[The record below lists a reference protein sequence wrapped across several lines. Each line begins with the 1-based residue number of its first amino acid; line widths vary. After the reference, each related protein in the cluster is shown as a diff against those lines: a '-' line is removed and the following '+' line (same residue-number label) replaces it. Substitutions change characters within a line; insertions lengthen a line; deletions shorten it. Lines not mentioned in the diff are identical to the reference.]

1 MGVSGDGRAGRRA
14 EDERKRQEE
23 YWLRAAAAA
32 GFRARTGFGI
42 APGAGPGVAVPDI
55 AVHGLA
61 DTAIGLGAGR
71 LPPGR
76 VARGTVRAHRAGW
89 LPLWFSGADRSPS
102 WFHRVPSVGCNRTSW
117 DDVPRRGAL
126 TATGLRR
133 VAEERCDVLTFDRCP
148 DGGSTPCGRSH
159 PYLRPWPGMKVDDVA
174 EQVPAREAVLLAPV
188 PDRVYLV
195 PVRDLA
201 RFREMT
207 GGRGAYE
214 PAGEAR
220 GAGAGPERVHRWCA
234 ACGNP
239 LLYLR
244 PGRDRCERCRSG
256 TREPVSG
263 PG

>member
-1 MGVSGDGRAGRRA
+1 MTTPGRDGGRQVD
-14 EDERKRQEE
+14 DEHRRQEE
-23 YWLRAAAAA
+23 YWLRAADAA

-42 APGAGPGVAVPDI
+42 APGAVPDV
-55 AVHGLA
+55 AVHGAA
-61 DTAIGLGAGR
+61 DTAIGIRGGR
-71 LPPGR
+71 LPAGQ

-89 LPLWFSGADRSPS
+89 LPLWFAGSGRYPS
-102 WFHRVPSVGCNRTSW
+102 WFNRVPSVGCNRTSW

-126 TATGLRR
+126 TAVGLRR
-133 VAEERCDVLTFDRCP
+133 VTARRCDVHTFDRCP
-148 DGGSTPCGRSH
+148 AGRRTLCGRYH
-159 PYLRPWPGMKVDDVA
+159 PYLEQWTGMRVDDVA
-174 EQVPAREAVLLAPV
+174 EQVPAREAVPLAPA

-201 RFREMT
+201 RYREMT
-207 GGRGAYE
+207 GGLGAYE
-214 PAGEAR
+214 PAGP
-220 GAGAGPERVHRWCA
+220 AGASGVAERAHRWCA

-256 TREPVSG
+256 TREPVTP